1 MFSDGIFESR
11 SEGVAS
17 FWVNDYTEVDF
28 NVTRHLNREL
38 SFESIR
44 NNDWDILILHYL
56 GLDHIGHSLGG
67 EHPQIE
73 IKLKEMD
80 LIIFDITQKLRKVTK
95 DFVILV
101 TGDHGMTLLG
111 GHGGNSL
118 QETRVPLIVI
128 GGNSNSL
135 NEMKEVL
142 PGKIFCF
149 LKINK
154 KNLEGEIEQV
164 DLYPL
169 IISLLDLE
177 HVSRLSLGVLSFL
190 SKIEKDWRK
199 TAQDLRANIH
209 HFMDFLS
216 ATQRGSVEHL
226 VLLGKLLI
234 LNF

>member
-1 MFSDGIFESR
+1 MFPDGIFESR

-17 FWVNDYTEVDF
+17 FWVNDYREVDF
-28 NVTRHLNREL
+28 NVTRHLDREL

-95 DFVILV
+95 DFVLLV

-111 GHGGNSL
+111 SHGGNSL

-128 GGNSNSL
+128 DGNFNSV
-135 NEMKEVL
+135 NEIKEVL
-142 PGKIFCF
+142 PGKVFCF
-149 LKINK
+149 LKLK
-154 KNLEGEIEQV
+154 K
-164 DLYPL
+164 
-169 IISLLDLE
+169 
-177 HVSRLSLGVLSFL
+177 
-190 SKIEKDWRK
+190 KI
-199 TAQDLRANIH
+199 
-209 HFMDFLS
+209 
-216 ATQRGSVEHL
+216 
-226 VLLGKLLI
+226 
-234 LNF
+234 